1 MSSSLT
7 GKVAI
12 VTGSSRSIGAAI
24 AKRLA
29 EDGANVIIN
38 FISNSYA
45 ADEVVNAINS
55 EGKGKAVGVKAD
67 VSSIAGINTL
77 LEETVKAFGK
87 LDILVLNAGIMGS
100 RVLADVD
107 EQFFDSHI
115 RINVKGPLFLAKAA
129 APLLP
134 AGTFGYCLCNHQ
146 ISSLSSIG
154 GRIIFF
160 SSSLTKASSV
170 LPNALVYVASK
181 GAIEQISRVLAKD
194 LGSRK
199 ITVNTISPGPVD
211 TPLFREGKTEQ
222 QIQAIAGLNPQK
234 RLGLPEEIAP
244 TVAFLASPAAA
255 WINGQNIL
263 VNGVSS
269 APLLGCDLFTDHASA
284 GIRRLTSCLSYTCR
298 PVTAG
303 IVALKAVALKAV
315 VRWAS

>member
-1 MSSSLT
+1 MSTSLI

-24 AKRLA
+24 ARRLA

-38 FISNSYA
+38 YLSNSDA
-45 ADEVVNAINS
+45 ADEVITAINS
-55 EGKGKAVGVKAD
+55 KGKGKAVGVKAD
-67 VSSIAGINTL
+67 VSSVAGVHTL

-115 RINVKGPLFLAKAA
+115 RINVKGPLFLTKAA
-129 APLLP
+129 VPLLP
-134 AGTFGYCLCNHQ
+134 AGTFRLLSCKRQ
-146 ISSLSSIG
+146 ISNFIFSG

-181 GAIEQISRVLAKD
+181 GAIEQIARVLAKD
-194 LGSRK
+194 LGSRQ
-199 ITVNTISPGPVD
+199 ITVNTISPGPID
-211 TPLFREGKTEQ
+211 TALFREGKTEQ
-222 QIQAIAGLNPQK
+222 QIQSIVGLNPQK

-244 TVAFLASPAAA
+244 AVAFLASPAAT

-263 VNGVSS
+263 VNGVSPILYLNIVVS
-269 APLLGCDLFTDHASA
+269 DRAFP
-284 GIRRLTSCLSYTCR
+284 GICRLNFFSPFGYGLV
-298 PVTAG
+298 PVEFQ
-303 IVALKAVALKAV
+303 
-315 VRWAS
+315 RN

>member
-1 MSSSLT
+1 MSTSLI

-24 AKRLA
+24 AQRLA

-38 FISNSYA
+38 YISNSDA
-45 ADEVVNAINS
+45 ADKVINAINS
-55 EGKGKAVGVKAD
+55 KGKGKAVGVKAD
-67 VSSIAGINTL
+67 VSSVAGVNTL

-107 EQFFDSHI
+107 EEFFDSHI
-115 RINVKGPLFLAKAA
+115 RINVKGPLFLTKAA
-129 APLLP
+129 VPLLP
-134 AGTFGYCLCNHQ
+134 A
-146 ISSLSSIG
+146 G

-181 GAIEQISRVLAKD
+181 GAIEQIARVLAKD
-194 LGSRK
+194 LGSRQ

-211 TPLFREGKTEQ
+211 TALFREGKTEQ
-222 QIQAIAGLNPQK
+222 QIQSIVGLNPQK

-244 TVAFLASPAAA
+244 AVAFLASPAAT

-263 VNGVSS
+263 VNG
-269 APLLGCDLFTDHASA
+269 GF
-284 GIRRLTSCLSYTCR
+284 
-298 PVTAG
+298 
-303 IVALKAVALKAV
+303 V
-315 VRWAS
+315 V